1 MAQRRSGTLK
11 TLLAGALA
19 LLAAQLL
26 TPAGAAALA
35 PSTTTSASPGRPA
48 PLLPNLVVLP
58 AADIHIVRNG
68 TERKLRFESGLANVG
83 DGPIEV
89 RPNRLQQCPNGQ
101 HHASQFMYRDVDGN
115 GRYAEDLD
123 TDTARRSAGCMVF
136 HPYHD
141 HWHFEAASRYTLYKA
156 ERPELSKV
164 AQRKMSFCLRDSKR
178 VPAAYGT
185 FPYTQRYGACSRY
198 SPQGI
203 SVGWVD
209 VYQSYLAGQAIRLPR
224 RMGDGLYCL
233 RIKVDPQD
241 QLLETRNNDNS
252 SVRAF
257 FLRGDRVSYR
267 DPAKCRPTG

>member
-1 MAQRRSGTLK
+1 MAQRRTRILQ
-11 TLLAGALA
+11 TLLAGLLA
-19 LLAAQLL
+19 LLVVQVL
-26 TPAGAAALA
+26 TPGGATALPPTTAATAA
-35 PSTTTSASPGRPA
+35 PEIGE
-48 PLLPNLVVLP
+48 PLLPNLVVLR

-89 RPNRLQQCPNGQ
+89 RPNQLQQCAKGR

-115 GRYAEDLD
+115 GRYAEDVD

-141 HWHFEAASRYTLYKA
+141 HWHLEAASRYTLYKA
-156 ERPELSKV
+156 ARPELSKV

-185 FPYTQRYGACSRY
+185 FPYPQRYGACSRS

-209 VYQSYLAGQAIRLPR
+209 VYQSYLAGQAIRLPK
-224 RMGDGLYCL
+224 RMGAGLYCL
-233 RIKVDPQD
+233 RIKVDPKD

-267 DPAKCRPTG
+267 DPVKCLPAG